1 MSRRAN
7 HAHSLLLVEDS
18 DDERESLAML
28 LELAG
33 YRVVGARRAL
43 PALHLMLTLGLRPCT
58 VVADII
64 MPGMDGVTL
73 RAEMKK
79 YPKLACIPTVALT
92 GHEGLRRH
100 AVDNG
105 FAAGLLKPCEFD
117 ELFRLIDQLCCSRA
131 ALHAAKRM

>member
-1 MSRRAN
+1 MTRLAN

-18 DDERESLAML
+18 DDERESLVML

-33 YRVVGARRAL
+33 YRVDAVRSAL
-43 PALHLMLTLGLRPCT
+43 QALHLMLTLGLRPCT

-64 MPGMDGVTL
+64 MPGMDGLTF
-73 RAEMKK
+73 RAELLKHAE
-79 YPKLACIPTVALT
+79 LAAIPIVALT

-105 FAAGLLKPCEFD
+105 FAAGLLK
-117 ELFRLIDQLCCSRA
+117 
-131 ALHAAKRM
+131 